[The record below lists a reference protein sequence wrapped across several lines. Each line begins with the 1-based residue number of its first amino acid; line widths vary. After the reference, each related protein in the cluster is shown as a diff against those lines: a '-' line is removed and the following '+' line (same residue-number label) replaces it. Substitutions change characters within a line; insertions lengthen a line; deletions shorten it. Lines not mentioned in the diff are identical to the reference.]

1 MKRGKRLQQS
11 LAVLFSLLLVFSL
24 AACMSDGQQNKPPAN
39 TNSNTNTNNNTNSNT
54 SGDSGASGEAT
65 LNADEPAWQLDTSP
79 VELSWFVG
87 ASWYGHTWG
96 DNLSSQYVTEKTGVQ
111 VKLEVPSG
119 DANEYIT
126 LAMTT
131 GQLPDI
137 ITLGSW
143 ENAVKKL
150 WEGGHV
156 YALNELAEQYDP
168 YFFKVAGDGTLKW
181 YRQPD
186 GNTYAIPNDSYSPNL
201 MRETGMT
208 AANQTFLVRKDLY
221 EDMGRPDLTTPEG
234 FLAALQL
241 LKDQYST
248 YKGQPMSPFFA
259 QGNVLYGMTEY
270 LQNLLAVPHEKD
282 GKVYDRITD
291 PDYITWLKT
300 FRTAYER
307 GLINVDFLVDSDTQV
322 EEKTNNARYFMM
334 IREWT
339 GMAAV
344 NPMLAASA
352 NPDSYYIAVDG
363 PQNSRGESAKLFP
376 GNMDG
381 WMVTMVSKSTKH
393 PDRAIRFLTY
403 LVSEEGQRDLFL
415 GKEGETWE
423 MVGGKPQLK
432 AEMVQLLENDIEKL
446 EKEYGIVD
454 TYWMLRNPVIVNQWR
469 PEKPAVIKQME
480 DFANKQADIDGA
492 IYKNLDPTGDSDV
505 AVAWQRISQNWLEVM
520 PELIT
525 AKDEATFDKIFQDFL
540 DRRDAYGFDKV
551 MEYRQA
557 ELDAR
562 KAKMAQ

>member
-1 MKRGKRLQQS
+1 MKRQRLQRS
-11 LAVLFSLLLVFSL
+11 ASVLMALLLVLSL
-24 AACMSDGQQNKPPAN
+24 AACMSNNQKNTPPQ
-39 TNSNTNTNNNTNSNT
+39 
-54 SGDSGASGEAT
+54 DSDPGS
-65 LNADEPAWQLDTSP
+65 LNDTPAVVELNPDEPAWKLDTSP
-79 VELSWFVG
+79 VELTWFVG

-96 DNLSSQYVTEKTGVQ
+96 DNLVSQYITEKTGVH
-111 VKLEVPSG
+111 VNIEVPSG
-119 DANEYIT
+119 DANEFIT
-126 LAMTT
+126 LMMTT

-234 FLAALQL
+234 FLNALQL
-241 LKDQYST
+241 LKDEYSE
-248 YKGQPMSPFFA
+248 YKGQPISPFFA
-259 QGNVLYGMTEY
+259 QGNVPYGMTEY

-282 GKVYDRITD
+282 GKVYDRLTD

-339 GMAAV
+339 GMTAV
-344 NPMLAASA
+344 NPMLAASEH
-352 NPDSYYIAVDG
+352 PDSYYIAVDG
-363 PQNSRGESAKLFP
+363 PRNSKGEPAKLFP

-393 PDRAIRFLTY
+393 PERAIRFLTY

-415 GKEGETWE
+415 GKEGVTWD
-423 MVGGKPQLK
+423 MVDGKPQLK
-432 AEMVQLLENDIEKL
+432 PELVDLLENDIEKL
-446 EKEYGIVD
+446 EKEYGVMD

-469 PEKPAVIKQME
+469 PEKAPVIKQME
-480 DFANKQADIDGA
+480 DFANQYADIDGG
-492 IYKNLDPTGDSDV
+492 IYKSLDPTGDSDI
-505 AVAWQRISQNWLEVM
+505 AVAWMRISQNWEEVM

-540 DRRDAYGFDKV
+540 DRRDAYGFQEI

-557 ELDAR
+557 ELDLR
-562 KAKMAQ
+562 KAKMAD